1 MPRCGVRHLIRGG
14 AGRRRSQPRAAPV
27 RAQLEGLGVGDEV
40 EEDDEVEEEDAARG
54 AEEAGQHTR

>member
-1 MPRCGVRHLIRGG
+1 MPRCGVSHLMRGG

-27 RAQLEGLGVGDEV
+27 RAEHEALGAGDEV
-40 EEDDEVEEEDAARG
+40 EEDDEVEEEDAARR